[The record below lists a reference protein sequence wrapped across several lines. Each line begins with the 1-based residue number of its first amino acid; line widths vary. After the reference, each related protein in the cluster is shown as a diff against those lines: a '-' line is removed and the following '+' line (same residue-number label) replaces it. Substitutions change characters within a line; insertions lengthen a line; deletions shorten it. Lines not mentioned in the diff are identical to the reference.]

1 MKARTKEKLIENIIE
16 LSNSVSENVKQDL
29 LDYWKVK
36 QLYMKNGVFCLEN
49 DAKTTNDMIFELQE
63 ENTQLTKE
71 NTGLKEQVAYLRR
84 SCERKEEKI
93 YEQYDEL
100 VGLDTKID
108 RALKKINDYKIYCK
122 ENKGFTEYTDI
133 EIEAI
138 EPVLT
143 KIENI
148 LKEM

>member
-1 MKARTKEKLIENIIE
+1 MNNYKSFSKLKEELGDNYDFKLYEMGISALKEIEN
-16 LSNSVSENVKQDL
+16 
-29 LDYWKVK
+29 
-36 QLYMKNGVFCLEN
+36 
-49 DAKTTNDMIFELQE
+49 LQE
-63 ENTQLTKE
+63 KNQQLQ
-71 NTGLKEQVAYLRR
+71 EQVAYLRR
-84 SCERKEEKI
+84 SCERKEETI
-93 YEQYDEL
+93 VEQQQEL

-148 LKEM
+148 LKEND

>member
-1 MKARTKEKLIENIIE
+1 MKDKF
-16 LSNSVSENVKQDL
+16 
-29 LDYWKVK
+29 
-36 QLYMKNGVFCLEN
+36 MKNGVFSLEY
-49 DAKTTNDMIFELQE
+49 DKETLKDLVLKLQE
-63 ENTQLTKE
+63 KNVQLE
-71 NTGLKEQVAYLRR
+71 EQAAYLRR

-93 YEQYDEL
+93 YEQYDEI

-108 RALKKINDYKIYCK
+108 KALKKINDYKIYCK

-138 EPVLT
+138 APVLT

-148 LKEM
+148 LKEKI

>member
-1 MKARTKEKLIENIIE
+1 MIASGEIPNKVYDKYLSKTPIGFMTYNDLYNFLKEAT
-16 LSNSVSENVKQDL
+16 STQD
-29 LDYWKVK
+29 K
-36 QLYMKNGVFCLEN
+36 
-49 DAKTTNDMIFELQE
+49 
-63 ENTQLTKE
+63 LTKE

-100 VGLDTKID
+100 VGLDTKIE

-148 LKEM
+148 LKEK

>member
-1 MKARTKEKLIENIIE
+1 MILDGTLKDGELKAYEDLGNGWVEEIDTNKTIKAKLI
-16 LSNSVSENVKQDL
+16 K
-29 LDYWKVK
+29 
-36 QLYMKNGVFCLEN
+36 
-49 DAKTTNDMIFELQE
+49 
-63 ENTQLTKE
+63 ENTQ
-71 NTGLKEQVAYLRR
+71 LKEQVAYLRR

-148 LKEM
+148 LKEK

>member
-1 MKARTKEKLIENIIE
+1 MILDGTLKDGEFKTYKDMGNGWVEEIDTNKTIKAKLIKENI
-16 LSNSVSENVKQDL
+16 Q
-29 LDYWKVK
+29 
-36 QLYMKNGVFCLEN
+36 
-49 DAKTTNDMIFELQE
+49 
-63 ENTQLTKE
+63 
-71 NTGLKEQVAYLRR
+71 LKEQVAYLRR
-84 SCERKEEKI
+84 SCERKEETI
-93 YEQYDEL
+93 VEQQQEL

-108 RALKKINDYKIYCK
+108 KALKKINDYKIYCK

-148 LKEM
+148 LKEKI